1 MKLSAVIDGFW
12 LDRRRE
18 LSKTTVT
25 NYSRFF
31 KYLIAFTGDAEFGEI
46 TTRDIRRF
54 LEHLLLDR
62 NYSKRSVHDAWIP
75 LSSLWTWAEIELGTP
90 HIIRGKIA
98 VPSFPESIIEP
109 FTKGEIRALLIAA
122 EYSTPWKSRKGK
134 PAKSLRPT
142 ADRDK
147 AILLVLLD
155 TGIRASELCNLM
167 LYDYDDQRGRLHIQH
182 GKGDKPRAV
191 YLGDRARKAI
201 WRYLAERRT
210 KATSPLFATKT
221 GSPIERNNLRRT
233 LQAIADLAG
242 VQDLTVHK
250 FRHTFA
256 ITFLRNG
263 GNVAELQRILG
274 HTTIQMSLHYARLAE
289 VDIEAAGKSYSP
301 ADNWKL

>member
-1 MKLSAVIDGFW
+1 MKLSAVIDGYW

-18 LSKTTVT
+18 LSPNTVA
-25 NYSRFF
+25 NYRQFF
-31 KYLIAFTGDAEFGEI
+31 KYLIAFTGDAEFSEI

-54 LEHLLLDR
+54 LEHLSMER
-62 NYSKRSVHDAWIP
+62 NYSKRSIHDAWIP

-90 HIIRGKIA
+90 HIIRGQIA
-98 VPSFPESIIEP
+98 VPSFPDSIIEP
-109 FTKGEIRALLIAA
+109 FTKDEIRALLMAA
-122 EYSTPWKSRKGK
+122 EYSKPRKTRTGK
-134 PAKSLRPT
+134 TTQSQRPT
-142 ADRDK
+142 ADRDR
-147 AILLVLLD
+147 AILLVLID

-167 LYDYDDQRGRLHIQH
+167 LHDYDDQRGRLHIQH

-191 YLGDRARKAI
+191 YLGDRARKSI
-201 WRYLAERRT
+201 WRYLAERRP
-210 KATSPLFATKT
+210 KAVGSLFATKT
-221 GSPIERNNLRRT
+221 GAPIERNNLRST
-233 LQAIADLAG
+233 LQGIAKLAG

-274 HTTIQMSLHYARLAE
+274 HTTIQMSLHYARLAD

-301 ADNWKL
+301 ADNWRL